1 MAQLVFDKGAVGQI
15 ADKVSGSGDD
25 LSALTLSARAG
36 GADAGS
42 PAVTAALENAV
53 RVQSA
58 MLQSVAASVSALA
71 SGVRA
76 TVTSFTH
83 ADDEL
88 AKKAHG

>member
-1 MAQLVFDKGAVGQI
+1 VAQLVFDKGAVGQI
-15 ADKVSGSGDD
+15 ADTVSGSGDV

-36 GADAGS
+36 GADTGS
-42 PAVTAALENAV
+42 PAVTTALENAV
-53 RVQSA
+53 QIQSA
-58 MLQSVAASVSALA
+58 MLQSIAASAADLA

-76 TVTSFTH
+76 AVTSFTH